1 MTEIAK
7 IKIKTESHFSNF
19 DRGEN
24 IFRVMTLW
32 NSTYVYVCQPSRRGF
47 PASKTIPS
55 VRAGQYI
62 NVAPR
67 FHCCS
72 CMCVCLVKGGLKLQ
86 TQTCREAT
94 VDTVECGHGE
104 CRVTAFAQ
112 YLTKGYFPQGVWW
125 MC

>member
-32 NSTYVYVCQPSRRGF
+32 NSTYVYVCQPFRRGF

-62 NVAPR
+62 NVAAVHACVSVWLKEDR
-67 FHCCS
+67 S
-72 CMCVCLVKGGLKLQ
+72 CR
-86 TQTCREAT
+86 QTCREAT

>member
-32 NSTYVYVCQPSRRGF
+32 NSTYVYVCQPFRRGF

-62 NVAPR
+62 NVAAVHACVSVWLKEDR
-67 FHCCS
+67 S
-72 CMCVCLVKGGLKLQ
+72 CRHRHAERPQ
-86 TQTCREAT
+86 WTQWNAL
-94 VDTVECGHGE
+94 
-104 CRVTAFAQ
+104 TANA
-112 YLTKGYFPQGVWW
+112 V
-125 MC
+125 